1 MKCLWTCIDIRGCWM
16 GMWLFW
22 STCGCH
28 PAIIPKC
35 CHSSFTLNITTTCI
49 ITFPETLFEIWN
61 RAALVRS
68 ERWTDLF
75 IFNTL
80 FFVHQVWASSRA
92 DQPVFISR
100 CINYALGINSENEK
114 ECVGIQSG
122 ANQSHHTTSF

>member
-1 MKCLWTCIDIRGCWM
+1 MVATPPSFQNAAILASPLILLPRVSLLSLKHYLKFGIGLLWFGANDGLIF
-16 GMWLFW
+16 LFL
-22 STCGCH
+22 T
-28 PAIIPKC
+28 P
-35 CHSSFTLNITTTCI
+35 F
-49 ITFPETLFEIWN
+49 
-61 RAALVRS
+61 
-68 ERWTDLF
+68 
-75 IFNTL
+75 